1 AAGDQRGLVLAGVEH
16 IGVFLARLR
25 LRAHAQNPVL
35 AVEDHLAAFWHI
47 ARRQRRNADAE
58 IDVGAL
64 GQVLRGAPGHLF
76 AGQRSET
83 RHACAPTTTTRSTK
97 MLGVTTAS
105 GSISPSSTM
114 VSTST
119 TVNSA
124 AIAITGLK
132 FRADRR

>member
-1 AAGDQRGLVLAGVEH
+1 AVLAMK
-16 IGVFLARLR
+16 
-25 LRAHAQNPVL
+25 
-35 AVEDHLAAFWHI
+35 DHLPTFRHI
-47 ARRQRRNADAE
+47 ACRKRGNADAE
-58 IDVGAL
+58 IDIGAF

-76 AGQRSET
+76 AGQRLVA
-83 RHACAPTTTTRSTK
+83 RHVVAPTTTTRSTK

-132 FRADRR
+132 FRADLR